1 MLAASPNQDVRWGDL
16 ILALEFA
23 EKHVERWQKE
33 GRFSQKQV
41 DKIRLLY
48 AQRREVWRKSRDEG
62 KPAPEGT
69 GLPPA
74 EPEEHPARGSIR
86 RWRFLS
92 PRWASYRW
100 LSRMTCGPRRGNGV

>member
-41 DKIRLLY
+41 DKIRLRCRDCHRGRH
-48 AQRREVWRKSRDEG
+48 RRDR
-62 KPAPEGT
+62 PT
-69 GLPPA
+69 
-74 EPEEHPARGSIR
+74 
-86 RWRFLS
+86 
-92 PRWASYRW
+92 
-100 LSRMTCGPRRGNGV
+100 